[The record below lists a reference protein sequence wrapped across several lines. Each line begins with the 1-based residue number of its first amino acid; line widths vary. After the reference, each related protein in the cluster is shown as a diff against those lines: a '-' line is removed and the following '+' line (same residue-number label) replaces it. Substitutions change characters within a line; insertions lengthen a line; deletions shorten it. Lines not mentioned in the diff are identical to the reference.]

1 MPRGLVDHKAA
12 TAIWRFKYDYTFIQ
26 GRHML
31 KKNQLE
37 ELTDILEVIE
47 SLTFVETSCS
57 TSSRVDKPFL

>member
-1 MPRGLVDHKAA
+1 
-12 TAIWRFKYDYTFIQ
+12 
-26 GRHML
+26 ML

-37 ELTDILEVIE
+37 ELRDILEVIE